1 MSIAPDLPWHR
12 LHPLSPVIQLGRSAA
27 ALIFVLAV
35 PYISS
40 SGHPKSGDY
49 FDLGI
54 VVLAALGG
62 LISWL
67 VTRWRIESGALLV
80 ETGLIRRRHTH
91 LPLSRIQSVDVV
103 RPALARLFGLAEVRV
118 RTGVARDGDA
128 RLAYIAE
135 EQAETIRANLLAWS
149 HGTAPQEVV
158 YQESVLAAVSARRV
172 IAAVW
177 LQGAAPL
184 LLALALA
191 FAVVGILAP
200 TRAAHASLTGT
211 GLVWLL
217 LSLVAVLK
225 NLNSQLSY
233 EVAQAPDGLR
243 VRGGLIGTVV
253 ETIPQ
258 RRIQAVRLLEPLLWR
273 PMGWVRLD
281 VDVAGGQH
289 RKGEDRAAAGQLRM
303 LLPVATMEEAHA
315 LLLLIAPDSR
325 VDRASPPTRVRLKAP
340 LSFHFL
346 EAGHSKTWAVAVT
359 GRIQRTTTLVSL
371 AKVQSVR
378 WSAGPLQHRMGLANV
393 HLDVAGHRVG
403 VSLKDRDAH
412 EARELVETLPELCA
426 LARRPGGVV
435 VPNLA
440 DQGPEPSLRWSSA
453 PRASGLE

>member
-1 MSIAPDLPWHR
+1 LITPPDLPWHR
-12 LHPLSPVIQLGRSAA
+12 LHPLSPVIQMGRGAA

-35 PYISS
+35 PYISNS
-40 SGHPKSGDY
+40 AHPRSGDY

-54 VVLAALGG
+54 LVLAAIGG
-62 LISWL
+62 IVSWL

-80 ETGLIRRRHTH
+80 ETGLVRRRHTH

-128 RLAYIAE
+128 RLAYVAE

-149 HGTAPQEVV
+149 HGTSPTGAVDQER
-158 YQESVLAAVSARRV
+158 VLAAVRARRV

-184 LLALALA
+184 LLVLAIA
-191 FAVVGILAP
+191 FTLLGLLAP
-200 TRAAHASLTGT
+200 TETARGSLTGT
-211 GLVWLL
+211 GLVWLV
-217 LSLVAVLK
+217 LSVVAVLRR
-225 NLNSQLSY
+225 LNAQLSY
-233 EVAQAPDGLR
+233 EVAEAPDGLR
-243 VRGGLIGTVV
+243 VRGGLVGTVV
-253 ETIPQ
+253 ETIPRQ
-258 RRIQAVRLLEPLLWR
+258 RIQAVRLLEPLLWR

-303 LLPVATMEEAHA
+303 LLPVATKVEAHS
-315 LLLLIAPDSR
+315 LLLLIASDSQVVR
-325 VDRASPPTRVRLKAP
+325 RPPPARARLKAP

-346 EAGHSKTWAVAVT
+346 EAGHSQTWAVAVT
-359 GRIQRTTTLVSL
+359 GRVARTTTLVSL

-378 WSAGPLQHRMGLANV
+378 WSAGPLQRWLGLANA

-412 EARELVETLPELCA
+412 EAREMVETLPELCA
-426 LARRPGGVV
+426 LARSRVRG
-435 VPNLA
+435 
-440 DQGPEPSLRWSSA
+440 SA
-453 PRASGLE
+453 PALAAPESEASLSWSPSPRPSGLE